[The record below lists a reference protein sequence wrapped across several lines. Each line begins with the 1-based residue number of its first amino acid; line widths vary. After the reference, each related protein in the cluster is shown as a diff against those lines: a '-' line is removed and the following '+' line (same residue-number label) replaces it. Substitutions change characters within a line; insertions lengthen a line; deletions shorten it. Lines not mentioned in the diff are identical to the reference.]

1 LPAAAIGQTVGWRR
15 MLEQLNGRAAS
26 NSKHMLLLF
35 LLLLLLQL

>member
-1 LPAAAIGQTVGWRR
+1 MGWRR

-35 LLLLLLQL
+35 LLLLQL